1 MYEIKYG
8 GEFLSNLK
16 ELSASRRRE
25 VLGTIGEQ
33 LIHQPTQETRN
44 KKVLKGLNPPWDHD
58 DPIWE
63 LRIGEHR
70 VFYDVDDAAKWV
82 TVRALRHKP
91 SHKTTEEIL

>member
-8 GEFLSNLK
+8 GEFLNNLK
-16 ELSASRRRE
+16 ELSTSKRRE
-25 VLGTIGEQ
+25 VLDRIGEQ

-44 KKVLKGLNPPWDHD
+44 KKILKGLNPPWDYD

-63 LRIGEHR
+63 LRIGESR

-82 TVRALRHKP
+82 TVRALRQKP
-91 SHKTTEEIL
+91 PHKTTEEIL